1 MARVQARDT
10 QAALALRPAARRWTL
25 FAGWAGLVVAG
36 VALLAYPHVVSRFQI
51 SLATEAV
58 YLAVWA
64 LSLHL
69 MLGYLG
75 MLSFG
80 HAAYIGLGA
89 YTVALLLRKT
99 DIPFGA
105 AFLLAPVVSAVV
117 AAVVGAFCIRLRHQV
132 YFAMLTLA
140 FAQIVYTVTFQW
152 YSFTGGDNGVIGFG
166 RNIPAGLRTNPTN
179 LYYFSMAVGLVC
191 LALIWLIVRSP
202 FGVMLR
208 TIREN
213 AERAEAIGVPVQWV
227 RFLTFVLAGAFAGV
241 AGALLAT
248 FQRAV
253 FPDTLHWSRSGEVII
268 MVLLGGMNH
277 FLGPVVGAAAFL
289 FLNKYSTQFTQY
301 WQLLIGL
308 VLLAI
313 VLVFRG
319 GILGFLEDAWRA
331 AARRAGRA
339 MNGRIAPP
347 GEPVSTAS
355 AREEPS

>member
-1 MARVQARDT
+1 MARAQAQDS
-10 QAALALRPAARRWTL
+10 QATLALRPTARRWTVY
-25 FAGWAGLVVAG
+25 AGWGGLVVVG
-36 VALLAYPHVVSRFQI
+36 VALLVYPHMVSRFQV

-89 YTVALLLRKT
+89 YAVALLLRKT
-99 DIPFGA
+99 DLPYGV
-105 AFLLAPVVSAVV
+105 AFLAAPVVSAIG
-117 AAVVGAFCIRLRHQV
+117 AAVVGALCIRLRHAV

-140 FAQIVYTVTFQW
+140 FAQIIYTVTFQW
-152 YSFTGGDNGVIGFG
+152 YSFTGGDNGVVGFG
-166 RNIPAGLRTNPTN
+166 RNIPAALRTNPTN
-179 LYYFSMAVGLVC
+179 LYYFSLAVGVVC

-213 AERAEAIGVPVQWV
+213 PERAEAIGVPVQWV

-268 MVLLGGMNH
+268 MVLLGGMDH
-277 FLGPVVGAAAFL
+277 FLGPVVGAVAFL
-289 FLNKYSTQFTQY
+289 FLNKYSTEFTQY

-319 GILGFLEDAWRA
+319 GILGFGEDAWRFI
-331 AARRAGRA
+331 ARRLARPVHGQT
-339 MNGRIAPP
+339 APP
-347 GEPVSTAS
+347 TEPVATAP

>member
-1 MARVQARDT
+1 MARAQARET
-10 QAALALRPAARRWTL
+10 RVALPRPAARRWTTL
-25 FAGWAGLVVAG
+25 AGWGGLVVAG
-36 VALLAYPHVVSRFQI
+36 AVLLTYPHMASRFQV

-99 DIPFGA
+99 DIPFGV
-105 AFLLAPVVSAVV
+105 AFVLAPAVSAAV
-117 AAVVGAFCIRLRHQV
+117 AAVVGAFCVRLRHQV

-140 FAQIVYTVTFQW
+140 FAQIVYTVIFQW
-152 YSFTGGDNGVIGFG
+152 YSFTGGDNGVLGFG
-166 RNIPAGLRTNPTN
+166 RSIPAGLRTNPTN
-179 LYYFSMAVGLVC
+179 LYYFALAVGMVC

-202 FGVMLR
+202 FGMMLR

-213 AERAEAIGVPVQWV
+213 PERAEAIGVPVQWV

-268 MVLLGGMNH
+268 MVLLGGMNY
-277 FLGPVVGAAAFL
+277 FLGPVVGAVAFL

-319 GILGFLEDAWRA
+319 GILGFAEDVWRFVVRRV
-331 AARRAGRA
+331 ARPVTSRS
-339 MNGRIAPP
+339 APSV
-347 GEPVSTAS
+347 ESAPVAP
-355 AREEPS
+355 EERR